1 MADYS
6 FKLKSRPI
14 RWLLRE
20 VEGWLPSSSAGEWH
34 SGIHRRAMV
43 DSGANSPDVGL
54 GAYFAFAE
62 ILWVYFWVY
71 LLKAEL

>member
-1 MADYS
+1 
-6 FKLKSRPI
+6 
-14 RWLLRE
+14 
-20 VEGWLPSSSAGEWH
+20 
-34 SGIHRRAMV
+34 
-43 DSGANSPDVGL
+43 L

>member
-1 MADYS
+1 
-6 FKLKSRPI
+6 
-14 RWLLRE
+14 
-20 VEGWLPSSSAGEWH
+20 
-34 SGIHRRAMV
+34 MV